1 MSEQIGSFYS
11 FAKVQDEF
19 GISLIGEARIPKRD
33 AAICGI
39 IMQMYATRTLNF
51 SFEIMVSV
59 MSEQDGVQIIDA
71 AEGNELIGMAV
82 VTIPAYPE
90 ATALSLVAEKEKG
103 DDPSMDEAQKRIAEL
118 EAKLQ

>member
-33 AAICGI
+33 AAVCGI
-39 IMQMYATRTLNF
+39 IMRMYAMGTLHF

-59 MSEQDGVQIIDA
+59 MSEQDDVQIIDA

-90 ATALSLVAEKEKG
+90 ATALALVAEKGKG
-103 DDPSMDEAQKRIAEL
+103 DDQSMEEAQKRIAEL

>member
-1 MSEQIGSFYS
+1 
-11 FAKVQDEF
+11 
-19 GISLIGEARIPKRD
+19 
-33 AAICGI
+33 
-39 IMQMYATRTLNF
+39 MQMYATRTLNF